1 MAITAEDS
9 EQGKP
14 TSWSGAVDSIAY
26 NNGKAGR
33 LFMVS
38 AGNIKDINNL
48 DKNYC

>member
-26 NNGKAGR
+26 NNGKQAAYLWFPLEILR
-33 LFMVS
+33 
-38 AGNIKDINNL
+38 I
-48 DKNYC
+48 